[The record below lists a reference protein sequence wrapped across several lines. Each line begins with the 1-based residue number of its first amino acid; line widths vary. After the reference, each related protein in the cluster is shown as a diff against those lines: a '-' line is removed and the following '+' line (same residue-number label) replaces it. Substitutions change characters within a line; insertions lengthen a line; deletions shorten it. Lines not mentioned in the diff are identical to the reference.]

1 MKYISRGV
9 ACRYCAHLP
18 SYSLSPQTLGYVRVS
33 LVLTAPPSP
42 FRAEPEL
49 AGGNR
54 RERHAKTIDIAQEE
68 ILTCVGV
75 FLYERLVKVWQRLRA
90 EEQTWQILFFL
101 GVETLKKNLE
111 IALESSEGMY
121 VLGNRN
127 VGKL

>member
-1 MKYISRGV
+1 MRGDAYISCPLIPIP
-9 ACRYCAHLP
+9 ADALCAVHVP
-18 SYSLSPQTLGYVRVS
+18 IF
-33 LVLTAPPSP
+33 LTAPPLPS
-42 FRAEPEL
+42 RAEPEL

-111 IALESSEGMY
+111 IALESSEGIFT
-121 VLGNRN
+121 VWD
-127 VGKL
+127 